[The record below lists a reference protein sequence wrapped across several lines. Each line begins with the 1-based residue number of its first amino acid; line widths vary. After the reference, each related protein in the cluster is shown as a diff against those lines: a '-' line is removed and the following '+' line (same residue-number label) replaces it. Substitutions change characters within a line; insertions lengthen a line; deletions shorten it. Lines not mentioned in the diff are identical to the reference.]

1 MYLNCHSYYSLRY
14 GTLPVEKL
22 VDEAVRCGVQAL
34 ALTDI
39 NNSTGIMEFIQVC
52 ADKGVK
58 PIAGIEFRRDD
69 ELLYVGLARNNEGFR
84 ELNDFLSRHNLR
96 NQPLPDR
103 PEPLENV
110 FWILPLGSSEVA
122 KWRNSEKENSEK
134 RKAKSETEDS
144 YISPFRHFATTLLN
158 TFIGVHPAS
167 MNRLVLSRHRHL
179 LDRMVIWQPVTVLD
193 EKSFELHRN
202 FRAVDKNVLLSRLD
216 PGQLASPD
224 EIMRPMDDLLEP
236 YLEFPGIIRNTERLI
251 EDCSIGFDFREC
263 KNKKSF
269 TGDVYDDHVLLEKLA
284 LDGLHYRYGP
294 GNTEALKR
302 VKHELGIISRMGF
315 SAYFLI
321 AWDIIRYS
329 MSRGF
334 YHVGRGSGANS
345 IVAYCLKITD
355 VDPIDLD
362 LYFERFINPKRTSP
376 PDFDIDYSWKERD
389 EVLDYIFK
397 RHGHEHTALLGAM
410 STFRD
415 RSIIRELGKVH
426 GLPKQEMDLFIK
438 NPGDAINNNHII
450 KKINE
455 LGEMMADFP
464 NMRTIHAGGVLI
476 SEHPITCYTSL
487 DMPPKGFPT
496 TQFDMY
502 IAEDIGFEKLDIL
515 SQRGIG
521 HIYETA
527 GIVLKNKSLS
537 VDVHRVNEFKAD
549 EEVKNLLRVGKTIG
563 CFYVESPA
571 MRGLLKKLHC
581 DNYRSL
587 VAASSIIRP
596 GVARSG
602 MMREYI
608 FRFHNPGKFKHMHPI
623 IEEQLKETFG
633 VMVYQEDVLKICHHF
648 AGLDLADA
656 DVLRRAMSGKY
667 RSKKELQRIVDKFFE
682 NCRKFGYP
690 EEVTKEVWR
699 QIESFAGY
707 SFSKAHSASYA
718 VESYQSLFLKAHYPL
733 EFMVGVINNFGG
745 FYPSWVYFNEAKNWG
760 AKIHPPC
767 VNRGEYKTCISGK
780 DVYVGFVHINGL
792 ETAVGKAIA
801 DVRCTKYDVQ
811 IVSGSEKRKAR
822 SENESS
828 CILHPASDGEY
839 TNLEDFIQ
847 RVPASLEQ
855 VVILI
860 RAGAFRFTGKPKALL
875 LWEAHM
881 LMGKNMQLPVGAKKR
896 GGKAGLVNGDGQG
909 SIPPAEVR
917 SLGRRRV
924 NKEQSLVSD
933 HPGAYVSRS
942 LHSVADIPLVAN
954 QSLFNTQP
962 RKFELPALAQS
973 TIEEVYDE
981 IELLGWPVSNSYFEL
996 LETQFRGEVMAGEMM
1011 SRLGRKVR
1019 MLGLLVTIKYVRTVR
1034 KEWMHFGTFID
1045 FEGQFFDTVHFP
1057 RAVEKYP
1064 FRGEGVYLVMGKI
1077 VEEFGFPSLEVE
1089 KMAKMP
1095 LQKDPRS

>member
-14 GTLPVEKL
+14 GTLSVEKL
-22 VDEAVRCGVQAL
+22 VDEAVRCGAKAL

-52 ADKGVK
+52 TDKGVK

-84 ELNDFLSRHNLR
+84 ELNDYLSRHNLS

-103 PEPLENV
+103 PEQMENV
-110 FWILPLGSSEVA
+110 YWVFPLRADVRYEMSDGGYQ
-122 KWRNSEKENSEK
+122 
-134 RKAKSETEDS
+134 KSAIRHLTS
-144 YISPFRHFATTLLN
+144 AVPSPHH
-158 TFIGVHPAS
+158 FIGLSPAS
-167 MNRLVLSRHRHL
+167 ANRLMLSRHRHL
-179 LDRMVIWQPVTVLD
+179 MDRMVIWQPVTLLD
-193 EKSFELHRN
+193 EKGYELHRN

-224 EIMRPMDDLLEP
+224 EIMKPLDNLLEP
-236 YLEFPGIIRNTERLI
+236 YLEFPGIIRNTEKLI
-251 EDCSIGFDFREC
+251 EDCSISFDFREC
-263 KNKKSF
+263 KNKRTF
-269 TGDVYDDHVLLEKLA
+269 TGNVYDDHVLLEKLA
-284 LDGLHYRYGP
+284 LDGLQYRYRK
-294 GNTEALKR
+294 GNVEALNR
-302 VKHELGIISRMGF
+302 IRHELGIISKMGF

-329 MSRGF
+329 ISRGF
-334 YHVGRGSGANS
+334 FHVGRGSGANS

-397 RHGHEHTALLGAM
+397 RYGHEHTALLGAM

-438 NPGDAINNNHII
+438 HPEDAIHNNHII

-502 IAEDIGFEKLDIL
+502 VAEDIGFEKLDIL

-527 GIVLKNKSLS
+527 GIVRKNKGVS
-537 VDVHRVNEFKAD
+537 VDVHKINEFKAD
-549 EEVKNLLRVGKTIG
+549 EEVKKLLRTGKTIG

-608 FRFHNPGKFKHMHPI
+608 FRFHNPGKFKYMHPI
-623 IEEQLKETFG
+623 MEEQLKETYG

-718 VESYQSLFLKAHYPL
+718 VESYQSLFLKARYPL

-767 VNRGEYKTCISGK
+767 VNRGEFKTCIRG
-780 DVYVGFVHINGL
+780 DDIYVGFVHINGL
-792 ETAVGKAIA
+792 ETAVGKAIENLRFTSYELRIKE
-801 DVRCTKYDVQ
+801 DVRCTMYDVQ
-811 IVSGSEKRKAR
+811 CTNAVATDPAIQSSGGDYLDLA
-822 SENESS
+822 
-828 CILHPASDGEY
+828 
-839 TNLEDFIQ
+839 DFVE

-860 RAGAFRFTGKPKALL
+860 RAGAFRFTGKPKAML

-881 LMGKNMQLPVGAKKR
+881 LLGSRKQGAGSRKQGAGSRKQGAGNRKPKTGSLVPVPDSRFPVPGY
-896 GGKAGLVNGDGQG
+896 
-909 SIPPAEVR
+909 PP
-917 SLGRRRV
+917 GRHHV
-924 NKEQSLVSD
+924 NKEHSLVAD
-933 HPGAYVSRS
+933 HPGAYFSRS
-942 LHSVADIPLVAN
+942 LHPATDIPMVAD
-954 QSLFNTQP
+954 QSLFNTRP
-962 RKFELPALAQS
+962 KKFELPALSQS
-973 TIEEVYDE
+973 TLEEVYDE

-996 LETQFRGEVMAGEMM
+996 LETSFRGEIMARDMM
-1011 SRLGRKVR
+1011 GKLGKKVR

-1057 RAVEKYP
+1057 QAVEKYP

-1095 LQKDPRS
+1095 LKKDPRS